1 MRFTLSQEQA
11 LLRDTVARLVRERF
25 GFEARLKT
33 LESAAGFDRDVW
45 REFAEI
51 GLLGAPFGEEVGGFG
66 GGGVELMTVMREL
79 GRGLLLEP
87 YLASV
92 VLAGSLIERLGTPEQ
107 CSDYLRPMIAGE
119 ALLAF
124 AHGEPDSRYAL
135 EQVATRAVAT
145 SGGWRLD
152 GRKSVVLHGGEA
164 NTLVVSARTAGAQDD
179 EKGIG
184 LFLLPCDA
192 MGLSLHPYPTIDGL
206 RAAELELDGVVIPA
220 EAALGEP
227 GTAYSAIEA
236 AVARGLVAL
245 CGEAVGAM
253 ETCCD
258 MTLDYLKQRKQFGV
272 TIGSFQVLQHRM
284 VDLRGLLEQARSMA
298 ILAAGRLDGERA
310 ERERAVSAAKNLIGR
325 AGRTIAEE
333 SIQLHGGIGMTWEYA
348 LPHFAKR
355 LVMIDHLLGDE
366 DHHLDRFVMLERAA
380 SAAPPLSAVN

>member
-11 LLRDTVARLVRERF
+11 MLRDTVARLVRERF

-45 REFAEI
+45 REFAEL

-66 GGGVELMTVMREL
+66 GGGIELMTVMQEL

-92 VLAGSLIERLGTPEQ
+92 VLAGSLIERLGKPAQ
-107 CSDYLRPMIAGE
+107 RAAYLEPMIAGE
-119 ALLAF
+119 TLLAF

-145 SGGWRLD
+145 EGGWRLD
-152 GRKSVVLHGGEA
+152 GRKSVVLCGGDA
-164 NTLVVSARTAGAQDD
+164 DHLVVSARTAGASD
-179 EKGIG
+179 EEAGIG
-184 LFLLPCDA
+184 LFLLPSDA
-192 MGLSLHPYPTIDGL
+192 KGLNLRAYPTIDGL
-206 RAAELELDGVVIPA
+206 RAAELELDGVIVPA
-220 EAALGEP
+220 EAVLGAP
-227 GTAYSAIEA
+227 GETFPAIEA
-236 AVARGLVAL
+236 TVARGIVAL

-272 TIGSFQVLQHRM
+272 AIGSFQVLQHRM
-284 VDLRGLLEQARSMA
+284 VDLRGELEQARSMA
-298 ILAAGRLDGERA
+298 ILAAGRLEAERD

-366 DHHLDRFVMLERAA
+366 DHHLERFVTLGRAA
-380 SAAPPLSAVN
+380 AAAPALSAVS